1 MRLWLVALLVAASVP
16 AMAAERPA
24 DPLSPIGKAGA
35 LLIETLTGRA
45 AGGSLGPAAGAAGG
59 VDSGDATAAA
69 AGVERVGRVILEAAG
84 GRSLQQ
90 ALAAGGA
97 PENPFG
103 LAADPLLAAAGV
115 RAISADATGKPIA
128 EGELSIYPDYVTP
141 GARFTPSAAM
151 PPILPFAFE
160 RGGTCYGGYVTGFPA
175 PATVEAVDMT
185 GRACNARSV
194 DNVVAARY
202 RRMAAGE
209 PVASPAAETGSAG
222 GDAGTAGPAA
232 GGAGSGPVAA
242 TRPPPDNSLFDG
254 TSATDLDLE
263 MIVYGAYSAAY
274 NRAVEHQNFFT
285 DADFGFAALRRAIR
299 DALEKEGY
307 GATSVPELPAADAA
321 AAKACADNGRIEL
334 RAAVTRGG
342 TGIVLAAVSDRR
354 LSAYEYDPE
363 QPGKLVITHA
373 ADCLD
378 GAELG
383 PAPEAPRDRL
393 STPPH

>member
-1 MRLWLVALLVAASVP
+1 MRLWLVALLVAASAP
-16 AMAAERPA
+16 ATAAERPA
-24 DPLSPIGKAGA
+24 GPLSPIGKAGA
-35 LLIETLTGRA
+35 LLIETLTGGA
-45 AGGSLGPAAGAAGG
+45 SSGALGPTAGG
-59 VDSGDATAAA
+59 VGGADGSDATAAA
-69 AGVERVGRVILEAAG
+69 GVGRVGRVILEAAG

-103 LAADPLLAAAGV
+103 LAADPLLAAASV
-115 RAISADATGKPIA
+115 RAISADATGRPIA

-141 GARFTPSAAM
+141 GARFTPSAAT
-151 PPILPFAFE
+151 PPILPFAFD
-160 RGGTCYGGYVTGFPA
+160 RGGICYGGYVTGYPA
-175 PATVEAVDMT
+175 PASVEAVDMT

-202 RRMAAGE
+202 LRVASGE
-209 PVASPAAETGSAG
+209 PAATPAAAT
-222 GDAGTAGPAA
+222 
-232 GGAGSGPVAA
+232 GGAGSDAGSAGPAGSGPLAA

-254 TSATDLDLE
+254 SSATDLDLE

-285 DADFGFAALRRAIR
+285 DADFGYAALRRSIR
-299 DALEKEGY
+299 DALEKAGY
-307 GATSVPELPAADAA
+307 GATSVPELPAADGTAA
-321 AAKACADNGRIEL
+321 RACTDNGRIEL
-334 RAAVTRGG
+334 RVAVTRGG

-363 QPGKLVITHA
+363 RPGKLVITHA

-378 GAELG
+378 GAELI
-383 PAPEAPRDRL
+383 PALEPPGDRL
-393 STPPH
+393 SRPAH